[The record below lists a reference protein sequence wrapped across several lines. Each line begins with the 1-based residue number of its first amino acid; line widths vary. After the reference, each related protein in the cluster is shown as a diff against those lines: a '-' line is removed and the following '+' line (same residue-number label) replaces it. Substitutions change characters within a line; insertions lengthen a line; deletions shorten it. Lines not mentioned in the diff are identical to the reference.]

1 MFGPFIMVMY
11 RYAHV
16 GGQNFLL
23 ALLAHRNK
31 HDCCN
36 LSWGE
41 KLGFG
46 DCVGVDM
53 MILFFYWEN
62 QLR

>member
-1 MFGPFIMVMY
+1 MY
-11 RYAHV
+11 MYAHV

-23 ALLAHRNK
+23 ALPAQRNK

-36 LSWGE
+36 LLWGE
-41 KLGFG
+41 KLGFC